1 MCSPLSALPTG
12 TSWPS
17 FPRLPVAEGRY
28 LTRQPLDP
36 AALLAAVSQP
46 GLGGAVLFL
55 GTTRRGAED
64 GPVTAIEY
72 TAYEEMVAAEFDRI
86 LEEVATRWP
95 GGRVAA
101 CHRLG
106 TVPAGEASIAIAA
119 AMPHRAE
126 AFAACRYVI
135 EEAKRRLPVWK
146 REIMDDGTR
155 RWRANA
161 TAAGEAAGEAEG
173 AGGTG

>member
-1 MCSPLSALPTG
+1 M
-12 TSWPS
+12 
-17 FPRLPVAEGRY
+17 AEGRY
-28 LTRQPLDP
+28 LTRRPIEP
-36 AALLAAVSQP
+36 EALLAAVNHP
-46 GLGGAVLFL
+46 GLGGTVLFL
-55 GTTRRGAED
+55 GTVRCGPDD

-86 LEEVATRWP
+86 LGEARQRWP

-119 AMPHRAE
+119 AMPHRAD

-135 EEAKRRLPVWK
+135 EEVKRRLPVWK
-146 REIMDDGTR
+146 QEVMDDGTR
-155 RWRANA
+155 RWREAQ
-161 TAAGEAAGEAEG
+161 AGAEPAEEAEEAGG
-173 AGGTG
+173 AGGPR

>member
-1 MCSPLSALPTG
+1 
-12 TSWPS
+12 
-17 FPRLPVAEGRY
+17 VAEGRY
-28 LTRQPLDP
+28 LTRDVIDP
-36 AALLAAVSQP
+36 ARLLAAVGQP
-46 GLGGAVLFL
+46 KLGGAVLFL
-55 GTTRRGAED
+55 GTSRKSPED
-64 GPVTAIEY
+64 GPVAAIEY
-72 TAYEEMVAAEFDRI
+72 SAYEEMAEAEFERI
-86 LEEVATRWP
+86 LTEARSRWP
-95 GGRVAA
+95 LGSLAA

-155 RWRANA
+155 RWRANQ
-161 TAAGEAAGEAEG
+161 TAEG
-173 AGGTG
+173 VGGAE

>member
-1 MCSPLSALPTG
+1 M
-12 TSWPS
+12 
-17 FPRLPVAEGRY
+17 AEGRY
-28 LTRQPLDP
+28 LTREAIDP
-36 AALLAAVSQP
+36 SGLLAEVSRP

-55 GTTRRGAED
+55 GTTRRSAED
-64 GPVTAIEY
+64 GPIAAIEY
-72 TAYEEMVAAEFDRI
+72 SAYEEMAQAEFDRI
-86 LEEVATRWP
+86 LDEARSRWP

-119 AMPHRAE
+119 AMPHRDE

-146 REIMDDGTR
+146 QEVMDDGTR

-161 TAAGEAAGEAEG
+161 ENQARTTDPA
-173 AGGTG
+173 

>member
-1 MCSPLSALPTG
+1 
-12 TSWPS
+12 
-17 FPRLPVAEGRY
+17 LPVADAPY
-28 LTRQPLDP
+28 LTRHAIEP
-36 AALLAAVSQP
+36 AALLAAVGQA

-55 GTTRRGAED
+55 GTTRRNAED
-64 GPVTAIEY
+64 GPVAAIEY
-72 TAYEEMVAAEFDRI
+72 SAYEEMAAVEFDRI
-86 LEEVATRWP
+86 LEEARSRWP
-95 GGRVAA
+95 GGRLAA

-146 REIMDDGTR
+146 QEILDDGTR
-155 RWRANA
+155 RWRANRA
-161 TAAGEAAGEAEG
+161 PEASTP
-173 AGGTG
+173 GGH

>member
-1 MCSPLSALPTG
+1 M
-12 TSWPS
+12 
-17 FPRLPVAEGRY
+17 AEGRC
-28 LTRQPLDP
+28 LTREAIDP
-36 AALLAAVSQP
+36 AGLLAAVSQP

-55 GTTRRGAED
+55 GTTRRSAED
-64 GPVTAIEY
+64 GPVAAIEY
-72 TAYEEMVAAEFDRI
+72 SAYEEMAVAEFGRI
-86 LEEVATRWP
+86 LEEARSRWP

-106 TVPAGEASIAIAA
+106 TVPAGQASIGIAA

-155 RWRANA
+155 RWRANP
-161 TAAGEAAGEAEG
+161 TAAGEEAEG

>member
-1 MCSPLSALPTG
+1 MA
-12 TSWPS
+12 TSWLC

-28 LTRQPLDP
+28 LTRRPIDP
-36 AALLAAVSQP
+36 AALVAAVTQP
-46 GLGGAVLFL
+46 ELGGAVLFL
-55 GTTRRGAED
+55 GTTRRSPED

-72 TAYEEMVAAEFDRI
+72 SAYEEMAVAEFDRI
-86 LEEVATRWP
+86 LEEARSRWP

-106 TVPAGEASIAIAA
+106 TVPAGETSIAIAA

-146 REIMDDGTR
+146 REVMDDGTQ
-155 RWRANA
+155 RWRENR
-161 TAAGEAAGEAEG
+161 AEG
-173 AGGTG
+173 AGGAEGAERADGTGGT

>member
-1 MCSPLSALPTG
+1 M
-12 TSWPS
+12 
-17 FPRLPVAEGRY
+17 AEGRY
-28 LTRQPLDP
+28 LTRQAIDP
-36 AALLAAVSQP
+36 AALVAAVGQP

-55 GTTRRGAED
+55 GTTRRSPED
-64 GPVTAIEY
+64 GPVAAIEY
-72 TAYEEMVAAEFDRI
+72 SAYEEMAVAEFDRI
-86 LEEVATRWP
+86 LEEARTRWP
-95 GGRVAA
+95 AGRVAA

-146 REIMDDGTR
+146 QEVLDDGSR
-155 RWRANA
+155 RWRANSD
-161 TAAGEAAGEAEG
+161 TEAGAWGSPSS
-173 AGGTG
+173 

>member
-1 MCSPLSALPTG
+1 M
-12 TSWPS
+12 
-17 FPRLPVAEGRY
+17 AEARY
-28 LTRQPLDP
+28 LTREAIEP
-36 AALLAAVSQP
+36 AALLATVGQA

-55 GTTRRGAED
+55 GTTRRSPED
-64 GPVTAIEY
+64 GPVAAIEY
-72 TAYEEMVAAEFDRI
+72 SAYEEMVVAEFDRI
-86 LEEVATRWP
+86 LEEARSRWP
-95 GGRVAA
+95 CGRLAA

-146 REIMDDGTR
+146 QEILDDGTR
-155 RWRANA
+155 RWRANSGSE
-161 TAAGEAAGEAEG
+161 AGTT
-173 AGGTG
+173 GGH

>member
-1 MCSPLSALPTG
+1 M
-12 TSWPS
+12 
-17 FPRLPVAEGRY
+17 AEGRY
-28 LTRQPLDP
+28 LTRRPIEP
-36 AALLAAVSQP
+36 AALLAAVSDA
-46 GLGGAVLFL
+46 GLGGAALFL
-55 GTTRRGAED
+55 GTVRRGAED

-72 TAYEEMVAAEFDRI
+72 SAYEEMVVAEFDRI
-86 LEEVATRWP
+86 LDEVRARWP

-135 EEAKRRLPVWK
+135 EEVKRRLPVWK
-146 REIMDDGTR
+146 QEILDDGTR
-155 RWRANA
+155 RWRENSG
-161 TAAGEAAGEAEG
+161 TG
-173 AGGTG
+173 AGTTGGR